1 MQDQDKRLF
10 LLDAF
15 ALIYRAYFSFIRNPL
30 VNSKGQDVSAI
41 TGYVNIL
48 YDLLSNQGATH
59 LAVVFDP
66 PGGTFRDK
74 EFPFYKANREAMPE
88 GIRTALPYIKDITKA
103 FNVPMLEVMGF
114 EADDVIGTIAKKAAK
129 DGFTVYMVTPDKDY
143 GQLVEENIKMYKPAH
158 LARPVTIMGVKEIC
172 DLWGIERTEQVIDI
186 LGLMGDSSDNIPGV
200 KGIGAKTAAKLLKEY
215 DNIENLIANI
225 DKLKGAN
232 KKKMEADKENAIIS
246 KKLATI
252 VLDVPVDYHPDSYNI
267 DPPNKEALQDIFV
280 ELEFRNLGKRI
291 LGDDYQV
298 NQALSSSSTTPK
310 ASKAAPKT
318 GQLDLFANEIHQE
331 LLPDET
337 VKVGQNVESVKKDYY
352 SCETPEKRA
361 DLVAKLLKEKKVA
374 FDTETTGLD
383 ANQAELVGMSF
394 SWKANEGYY
403 VPVPEDQTEAQAI
416 VEEFRPFFENEAIE
430 KIGQNIKYDML
441 LLKWYDI
448 EVKGKLHDTMLAHY
462 LIEPDMRHNMTILT
476 ETYLNYSPVP
486 IEDLIGKK
494 GKNQGSMRDV
504 ELEKITQY
512 AAEDADLTWQL
523 NEKFEPTI
531 SEATFS
537 KLYEEVEMP
546 LVPVLTELE
555 YNGVNLDSKFLEE
568 YSKELGEEVEEMQK
582 GIFKA
587 AGVEF
592 NIDSPTQLG
601 KVLFDRMKIP
611 YKGKKTKTGKYSTNE
626 QTLSALEG
634 DHPIV
639 ANILNYR
646 ELVKLKSTYIDALP
660 QLVNP
665 KTGRIHSS
673 FNQAVAAT
681 GRLSSANPNLQN
693 IPIRTERGRQIR
705 KAFIPRS
712 EEFILLAADYSQIE
726 LRLMAAMS
734 KDKAMLEAF
743 QQGLDIH
750 SATAARVFG
759 VKLEE
764 VDKEMRRKAK
774 MVNFGLIY
782 GISIFGLGQ
791 RLGIPRSEAKAIFD
805 EYWKQFD
812 GIKQY
817 MEDAVTK
824 AQEAGYAETLLGRR
838 RYLKDIHSKNHT
850 VRKFAERNAINS
862 PIQGS
867 AADLIKVAMI
877 NVHAEMQKRQ
887 MKSKMI
893 LQVHDEL
900 VFDAHKS
907 EIEELTAL
915 VKDKMSGAMTL
926 EVPLEVEVGL
936 GKDWLEAH

>member
-1 MQDQDKRLF
+1 MQHEDKRLF

-30 VNSKGQDVSAI
+30 INSKGQDVSAI

-48 YDLLSNQGATH
+48 NDLLTNQGATH

-66 PGGTFRDK
+66 PGGTFRHK
-74 EFPFYKANREAMPE
+74 EFPFYKANREEMPE
-88 GIRTALPYIKDITKA
+88 GIRSALPYIKDITKA
-103 FNVPMLEVMGF
+103 FNVPMLEVENF
-114 EADDVIGTIAKKAAK
+114 EADDVIGTIAKKAAR
-129 DGFTVYMVTPDKDY
+129 DGFTVFMVTPDKDY
-143 GQLVEENIKMYKPAH
+143 GQLVEEKIKMYKPAH
-158 LARPVTIMGVKEIC
+158 LSRPVTIMGVKEIC

-186 LGLMGDSSDNIPGV
+186 LGLMGDTSDNIPGV
-200 KGIGAKTAAKLLKEY
+200 KGIGAKTAAKLLKQY
-215 DNIENLIANI
+215 DSIENLIANI

-232 KKKMEADKENAIIS
+232 KKKMEGGKENALIS
-246 KKLATI
+246 KRLATI
-252 VLDVPVDYHPDSYNI
+252 VLDVPVEYHPNSYHI
-267 DPPNKEALQDIFV
+267 DPINKEALKKIFV

-291 LGDDYQV
+291 IGDDYEV
-298 NQALSSSSTTPK
+298 NKAPRNPK
-310 ASKAAPKT
+310 RAKKTAPQT
-318 GQLDLFANEIHQE
+318 GQLSLFANEIHEE
-331 LLPDET
+331 LLPDEE
-337 VKVGQNVESVKKDYY
+337 VEVGQNVESIKKDYH

-361 DLVAKLLKEKKVA
+361 DLMEKLLQEKKVA

-394 SWKANEGYY
+394 SWKTNEGYY
-403 VPVPEDQTEAQAI
+403 VPVPADQKEAQAI
-416 VEEFRPFFENEAIE
+416 VEEFRLFFENEAIE

-462 LIEPDMRHNMTILT
+462 LIEPDMRHNMTLLS

-494 GKNQGSMRDV
+494 GKKQGSMRDV

-523 NEKFEPTI
+523 NEKFEPQI
-531 SEATFS
+531 ADATFS
-537 KLYEEVEMP
+537 KLYADVEMP

-555 YNGVNLDSKFLEE
+555 YNGVNLDVKFLEE
-568 YSKELGEEVEEMQK
+568 YSKELGKEVDEMRK
-582 GIFKA
+582 GIFKE

-592 NIDSPTQLG
+592 NIDSPLQMG
-601 KVLFDRMKIP
+601 KILFDRMEIP
-611 YKGKKTKTGKYSTNE
+611 YKGKKTKTGRYSTNE
-626 QTLSALEG
+626 QTLNDLEG
-634 DHPIV
+634 DHPII

-712 EEFILLAADYSQIE
+712 EEFVLLAADYSQIE

-734 KDKAMLEAF
+734 KDEAMLTAF
-743 QQGLDIH
+743 QEGLDIH

-764 VDKEMRRKAK
+764 VDQEMRRKAK

-782 GISIFGLGQ
+782 GISIFGLAQ
-791 RLGIPRSEAKAIFD
+791 RLGTPRKEAKAIFD
-805 EYWKQFD
+805 EYWKQFV

-824 AQEAGYAETLLGRR
+824 AQEAGYAETILGRR

-915 VKDKMSGAMTL
+915 VKDKMTNAFKL
-926 EVPLEVEVGL
+926 EVPLDVEVGL

>member
-1 MQDQDKRLF
+1 MQDKRLF

-30 VNSKGQDVSAI
+30 TNSKGQDVSAI

-74 EFPFYKANREAMPE
+74 EFPFYKANREEMPE
-88 GIRTALPYIKDITKA
+88 GIRSALPYIKDITKA

-158 LARPVTIMGVKEIC
+158 LGRPTAILGVKEIC

-200 KGIGAKTAAKLLKEY
+200 KGIGAKTAAKLLQEY
-215 DNIENLIANI
+215 DTIENLIANV

-232 KKKMEADKENAIIS
+232 KKKIETDKENALIS
-246 KKLATI
+246 KRLATI
-252 VLDVPVDYHPDSYNI
+252 VLDVPIDYHPDSYNI
-267 DPPNKEALQDIFV
+267 DPPNKEALTDLFV

-298 NQALSSSSTTPK
+298 NQALSSSSSPAK
-310 ASKAAPKT
+310 ATPKT
-318 GQLDLFANEIHQE
+318 GQLDLFANEIHQD

-337 VKVGQNVESVKKDYY
+337 VEVGQNVESIKKHYH
-352 SCETPEKRA
+352 SCETPKKRA
-361 DLVAKLLKEKKVA
+361 DLMVDLLKQKKVA

-394 SWKANEGYY
+394 SWKADEGYY
-403 VPVPEDQTEAQAI
+403 VPVPADQKEAQAI
-416 VEEFRPFFENEAIE
+416 VEEFRPFFESEKIE

-448 EVKGKLHDTMLAHY
+448 DVKGKLHDTMLAHY

-494 GKNQGSMRDV
+494 GKGQGNMRDV

-531 SEATFS
+531 AEATFS

-555 YNGVNLDSKFLEE
+555 YNGVNLDSKFLEQ
-568 YSKELGEEVEEMQK
+568 YSKELGIEVDEMQK
-582 GIFKA
+582 DIFKA

-601 KVLFDRMKIP
+601 KILFDRMKIP

-626 QTLSALEG
+626 QTLTDLEG
-634 DHPIV
+634 DHPII

-705 KAFIPRS
+705 KAFIPRTDD
-712 EEFILLAADYSQIE
+712 FLLLAADYSQIE

-734 KDKAMLEAF
+734 QDKVMLEAF
-743 QQGLDIH
+743 KEGLDIH

-759 VKLEE
+759 VSLEE
-764 VDKEMRRKAK
+764 VDQEMRRKAK

-791 RLGIPRSEAKAIFD
+791 RLGIPRSEAKEIFD
-805 EYWKQFD
+805 EYWKQFE

-817 MEDAVTK
+817 MEDAVKK
-824 AQEAGYAETLLGRR
+824 AQDAGYAETILGRR

-877 NVHAEMQKRQ
+877 DVHAEMKKREL
-887 MKSKMI
+887 KSKMI

-900 VFDAHKS
+900 VFDVYHS
-907 EIEELTAL
+907 EVEELTAL
-915 VKDKMSGAMTL
+915 VKDKMIHAIKL
-926 EVPLEVEVGL
+926 DVPLSVDVGI

>member
-1 MQDQDKRLF
+1 MNNSMQDDKRLF

-30 VNSKGQDVSAI
+30 INSKGQDVSAT

-66 PGGTFRDK
+66 PGGTFRHK
-74 EFPFYKANREAMPE
+74 EFPFYKANREEMPE
-88 GIRTALPYIKDITKA
+88 GIRSALPYIKAITKA
-103 FNVPMLEVMGF
+103 FNVPMLEVANF
-114 EADDVIGTIAKKAAK
+114 EADDVIGTIAKKAAR
-129 DGFTVYMVTPDKDY
+129 DGFTVFMVTPDKDY

-158 LARPVTIMGVKEIC
+158 LGRPVTIMGVKEIC

-225 DKLKGAN
+225 DKLKGAS
-232 KKKMEADKENAIIS
+232 KKKMETDKENAIIS
-246 KKLATI
+246 KRLATI
-252 VLDVPVDYHPDSYNI
+252 VLDVPVDYHPNSYHI
-267 DPPNKEALQDIFV
+267 DPINKEALKEIFV

-298 NQALSSSSTTPK
+298 NK
-310 ASKAAPKT
+310 ASRRPKGARATAPT
-318 GQLDLFANEIHQE
+318 GQLDMFANEMHQE
-331 LLPDET
+331 LLPDEE
-337 VKVGQNVESVKKDYY
+337 VEAGQTIENIKKDYH

-361 DLVAKLLKEKKVA
+361 DLMAKLLQQKKVA

-394 SWKANEGYY
+394 SWKTNEGYY
-403 VPVPEDQTEAQAI
+403 VPVPADQKEAQAI
-416 VEEFRPFFENEAIE
+416 VEEFRPFFESKSIE

-441 LLKWYDI
+441 LLKWYDM

-462 LIEPDMRHNMTILT
+462 LIEPDMRHNMTILS

-494 GKNQGSMRDV
+494 GKKQGSMRDV

-523 NEKFEPTI
+523 NEKFEPKI
-531 SEATFS
+531 ADATFS
-537 KLYEEVEMP
+537 KLYAEVEMP

-555 YNGVNLDSKFLEE
+555 YNGVNLDVKFLEE
-568 YSKELGEEVEEMQK
+568 YSKELGIEVTEMQK
-582 GIFKA
+582 GIFKE

-592 NIDSPTQLG
+592 NIDSPLQMG
-601 KVLFDRMKIP
+601 KILFDRMEIP
-611 YKGKKTKTGKYSTNE
+611 YKGKKTKTGRYSTNE
-626 QTLSALEG
+626 QTLTDLEG
-634 DHPIV
+634 DHPII
-639 ANILNYR
+639 ADILNYR

-712 EEFILLAADYSQIE
+712 SDFVMMAADYSQIE
-726 LRLMAAMS
+726 LRLMAVMS
-734 KDKAMLEAF
+734 QDKVMLSAF
-743 QQGLDIH
+743 QEGLDVH
-750 SATAARVFG
+750 STTAARVFG
-759 VKLEE
+759 VSLEE
-764 VDKEMRRKAK
+764 VSTDMRRKAK

-782 GISIFGLGQ
+782 GISIFGLAQ
-791 RLGIPRSEAKAIFD
+791 RLAIPRREAKEIFD
-805 EYWKQFD
+805 EYWKQFE

-817 MEDAVTK
+817 MVDAVTK
-824 AQEAGYAETLLGRR
+824 AQEAGYAETILGRR
-838 RYLKDIHSKNHT
+838 RYLKDIHSRNHT

-867 AADLIKVAMI
+867 AADLIKVAMVD
-877 NVHAEMQKRQ
+877 VHAEMQKREL
-887 MKSKMI
+887 KSKMI

-907 EIEELTAL
+907 EVEELTAL
-915 VKDKMSGAMTL
+915 VKDKMTNAIKL
-926 EVPLEVEVGL
+926 EVPLSVDVGL

>member
-1 MQDQDKRLF
+1 MQDKRLF

-30 VNSKGQDVSAI
+30 INSKGQDVSAI
-41 TGYVNIL
+41 TGYVNVL
-48 YDLLSNQGATH
+48 HDLLSKQGATH

-129 DGFTVYMVTPDKDY
+129 DGFEVLMVTPDKDY

-158 LARPVTIMGVKEIC
+158 LKKPAAILGVSEIC
-172 DLWGIERTEQVIDI
+172 ELWGIERPEQLIDV
-186 LGLMGDSSDNIPGV
+186 LGLMGDSVDNIPGV

-215 DNIENLIANI
+215 DSIENLIANI
-225 DKLKGAN
+225 DKLKGAT
-232 KKKMEADKENAIIS
+232 KKKMEVDKENAIIS

-252 VLDVPVDYHPDSYNI
+252 VLDVPVEYNPESYTI
-267 DPPNKEALQDIFV
+267 DPINKEALKNIFV
-280 ELEFRNLGKRI
+280 DLEFRNLGKRI

-298 NQALSSSSTTPK
+298 NQSISSSNKKKK
-310 ASKAAPKT
+310 APPKT
-318 GQLDLFANEIHQE
+318 NQLSLFSNEIHEE

-337 VKVGQNVESVKKDYY
+337 VKAGKTVETVEKNYH

-361 DLVAKLLKEKKVA
+361 NLLRSLLEEKKVA

-394 SWKANEGYY
+394 SWKAHEGYY
-403 VPVPEDQTEAQAI
+403 VPVPSNQDEAQAI
-416 VEEFRPFFENEAIE
+416 VEEFRPFFENETIE

-441 LLKWYDI
+441 VLRWYNI

-476 ETYLNYSPVP
+476 ETYLNYTPVP

-494 GKNQGSMRDV
+494 GKNQGNMRDV
-504 ELEKITQY
+504 ALEKITQY
-512 AAEDADLTWQL
+512 ASEDADLTWQL

-531 SEATFS
+531 AEASFS
-537 KLYEEVEMP
+537 KLYEEVEVP
-546 LVPVLTELE
+546 LVPVLTEME
-555 YNGVNLDSKFLEE
+555 YNGVNLDVKFLED
-568 YSKELGEEVEEMQK
+568 YSKELGTEVTEMEK
-582 GIFKA
+582 GIYKA

-592 NIDSPTQLG
+592 NIDSTQQLG
-601 KVLFDRMKIP
+601 KVLFDRMEIP
-611 YKGKKTKTGKYSTNE
+611 YKGKKTKTGRYSTNE
-626 QTLSALEG
+626 QTLNGLEG
-634 DHPIV
+634 DHPII

-646 ELVKLKSTYIDALP
+646 ELTKLRSTYVDALP

-712 EEFILLAADYSQIE
+712 EEFTLLAADYSQIE
-726 LRLMAAMS
+726 LRLMAAIS
-734 KDKAMLEAF
+734 KDKTMMTAF
-743 QQGLDIH
+743 QEGLDIH

-759 VKLEE
+759 VELEQ
-764 VDKEMRRKAK
+764 VDSDMRRKAK

-782 GISIFGLGQ
+782 GISVFGLAQ
-791 RLGIPRSEAKAIFD
+791 RLAIKRREAKEIFD

-812 GIKQY
+812 GIKLY
-817 MEDAVTK
+817 MDEAVKK
-824 AQEAGYAETLLGRR
+824 AQDTGYAETILGRR
-838 RYLKDIHSKNHT
+838 RYLKDIHSKNRT
-850 VRKFAERNAINS
+850 VRQFAERNAINS

-877 NVHAEMQKRQ
+877 DVHAEMQKREL
-887 MKSKMI
+887 KSKMI

-900 VFDAHKS
+900 VFDAHQS
-907 EIEELTAL
+907 EIEELSAL
-915 VKDKMSGAMTL
+915 VKEKMSGAIEL
-926 EVPLEVEVGL
+926 SVPLEVEVGL